1 MAGASRGPRGGHAAR
16 RISPSSMSATREDR
30 VLASLDLTMQAA
42 VLGPRPPEARPPP
55 APPPPSSASAPAA
68 PSPSKPS
75 RPAKKASTALTDA
88 TREAVGGPPR
98 PNSAAARRAGSATT
112 RSPSVARGASAGADL
127 LAAIDAAGPLQG
139 QRRLLRA
146 RANVSSTRRRQHQRR
161 RNGQG
166 AGLSR
171 SKGAAR
177 GPSRVAP
184 LAAPPLSRP
193 RNRGTAP
200 ASSARPCA
208 HRGAA
213 TPSTLRGGEEE
224 AHTCVR
230 NVSMNVP
237 RTGTCEIMIAQRAV
251 AFDGAFQCRA
261 LNRVQSDGVMVR
273 YRYGSTYQYDDTVP
287 LAS

>member
-1 MAGASRGPRGGHAAR
+1 
-16 RISPSSMSATREDR
+16 MSATREDR
-30 VLASLDLTMQAA
+30 VLASLDLTAQAA
-42 VLGPRPPEARPPP
+42 VLGLRPPEARSPP
-55 APPPPSSASAPAA
+55 APLPSPSSASAPAA
-68 PSPSKPS
+68 PSPSQPS
-75 RPAKKASTALTDA
+75 RPARKASTALTDA
-88 TREAVGGPPR
+88 TRAAVGGPPR

-112 RSPSVARGASAGADL
+112 RSPSVARGAPAGADL
-127 LAAIDAAGPLQG
+127 RAAIDAAGRLQG

-208 HRGAA
+208 PRGAA
-213 TPSTLRGGEEE
+213 TASTLRGGEEE
-224 AHTCVR
+224 AHTRVR

-251 AFDGAFQCRA
+251 AFDGASQCRA
-261 LNRVQSDGVMVR
+261 LNRVQSDGALPVR
-273 YRYGSTYQYDDTVP
+273 
-287 LAS
+287 